1 MRRRAAFPA
10 ISQNDPRRLCAADG
24 ILSIVNGGDGERRRP
39 WPRSRRGWLIT
50 GGVVAALLIGGF
62 FGTYLLLLGGSSAAP
77 LALSTAPPATAAA
90 TAAGSTGIAGSWT
103 IASGSVAG
111 YRVREQLAFL
121 PAPSDAVG
129 RTSAITGTVV
139 IGGTTD
145 ALTVTSAHL
154 TVDVSTLTSDR
165 QMRDQR
171 IHEMGLQSD
180 TYPNATFTLTEPI
193 TLPANAASVATLNV
207 QATGTLTIHGTA
219 QTVTIPLTARVSS
232 NAIEVAGSTTFP
244 FERFGMT
251 PPSIGGFVSVQDS
264 ATMEFDIHLKQA

>member
-1 MRRRAAFPA
+1 MLSGALAA
-10 ISQNDPRRLCAADG
+10 
-24 ILSIVNGGDGERRRP
+24 
-39 WPRSRRGWLIT
+39 
-50 GGVVAALLIGGF
+50 VVLIGGTVAVLELAV
-62 FGTYLLLLGGSSAAP
+62 FGTSSPPPLTLGGAAGSATRQATSSSAAGSSTSTVTAGGS
-77 LALSTAPPATAAA
+77 ALSGTWSV
-90 TAAGSTGIAGSWT
+90 GG
-103 IASGSVAG
+103 GSVAG
-111 YRVREQLAFL
+111 YRVREQLGFL
-121 PAPSDAVG
+121 PSPSDAVG
-129 RTSAITGTVV
+129 RTSSIKGSVTLAGS
-139 IGGTTD
+139 GG
-145 ALTVTSAHL
+145 ALTVSAASF

>member
-1 MRRRAAFPA
+1 MA
-10 ISQNDPRRLCAADG
+10 
-24 ILSIVNGGDGERRRP
+24 
-39 WPRSRRGWLIT
+39 T
-50 GGVVAALLIGGF
+50 GLLIGGF
-62 FGTYLLLLGGSSAAP
+62 FGTYLLLFGGSSAAP

-90 TAAGSTGIAGSWT
+90 SAAATAGTTGLSGSWT

-139 IGGTTD
+139 IGGNTD
-145 ALTVTSAHL
+145 ALTVTSARL
-154 TVDVSTLTSDR
+154 TVDVSTLSSDQ
-165 QMRDQR
+165 QMRDEHIRQ
-171 IHEMGLQSD
+171 MGLQSD
-180 TYPNATFTLTEPI
+180 TYPKATFVLTEPI
-193 TLPANAASVATLNV
+193 TLPANAASGATLNV

-219 QTVTIPLTARVSS
+219 QTVTIPMTARVSS
-232 NAIEVAGSTTFP
+232 NEIEIAGSTTFP

>member
-1 MRRRAAFPA
+1 M
-10 ISQNDPRRLCAADG
+10 S
-24 ILSIVNGGDGERRRP
+24 GDDDRCRP
-39 WPRSRRGWLIT
+39 WPRSRRGWLIA
-50 GGVVAALLIGGF
+50 GGVVATLLIGGF
-62 FGTYLLLLGGSSAAP
+62 FGTYLLLFGGSSAAP

-90 TAAGSTGIAGSWT
+90 TANAAGATGLAGSWT

-139 IGGTTD
+139 IAGTTD

-154 TVDVSTLTSDR
+154 TVDVSTLSSDQ
-165 QMRDQR
+165 QMRDQHIR
-171 IHEMGLQSD
+171 QMGLQSD
-180 TYPNATFTLTEPI
+180 TYPKATFVLTDPI
-193 TLPANAASVATLNV
+193 TLPANAASGATLNV
-207 QATGTLTIHGTA
+207 QATGALTIHGTS
-219 QTVTIPLTARVSS
+219 QTVTIPMTARISS
-232 NAIEVAGSTTFP
+232 NEIEIAGSTTFP

-251 PPSIGGFVSVQDS
+251 PPSLAGFVTVQDS

>member
-1 MRRRAAFPA
+1 MPRRTAFPA
-10 ISQNDPRRLCAADG
+10 ISQADPRRLCIPGG
-24 ILSIVNGGDGERRRP
+24 ILSLVIGGDGRRRRP
-39 WPRSRRGWLIT
+39 WPRSRRGWVIT
-50 GGVVAALLIGGF
+50 GGVVTTLLIGGF
-62 FGTYLLLLGGSSAAP
+62 FGTYLLLFGGSSAAP

-90 TAAGSTGIAGSWT
+90 TASGAAGLAGSWT

-139 IGGTTD
+139 IAGTAD
-145 ALTVTSAHL
+145 ALTVTSAQL
-154 TVDVSTLTSDR
+154 TVDVSTLSSDQ

-171 IHEMGLQSD
+171 IHRMGLQSD
-180 TYPNATFTLTEPI
+180 TYPKATFTLTDPI
-193 TLPANAASVATLNV
+193 TLPANPASGSQVSV
-207 QATGTLTIHGTA
+207 QATGTLSIHGTA
-219 QTVTIPLTARVSS
+219 QTVTIPLTARLSS
-232 NAIEVAGSTTFP
+232 NAIEIAGSTTFP